1 MSDDVCNYDTPF
13 PPSQLHPAVNR
24 AFNTLGPQAKEG
36 FLDHPHKEGIDLEGE
51 SQCTLNQLA
60 AALEQ
65 LFAKDAAV
73 LMMME
78 MVWHFLKKKV

>member
-1 MSDDVCNYDTPF
+1 MNW
-13 PPSQLHPAVNR
+13 
-24 AFNTLGPQAKEG
+24 AFNTLGGRAKEA
-36 FLDHPHKEGIDLEGE
+36 FLDHPHKEGIDLESE
-51 SQCTLNQLA
+51 SQCILNQLA

-65 LFAKDAAV
+65 LSAKDAAT

>member
-1 MSDDVCNYDTPF
+1 
-13 PPSQLHPAVNR
+13 
-24 AFNTLGPQAKEG
+24 
-36 FLDHPHKEGIDLEGE
+36 
-51 SQCTLNQLA
+51 LA

-65 LFAKDAAV
+65 LFAKDAAT

>member
-1 MSDDVCNYDTPF
+1 
-13 PPSQLHPAVNR
+13 
-24 AFNTLGPQAKEG
+24 
-36 FLDHPHKEGIDLEGE
+36 
-51 SQCTLNQLA
+51 LA

-65 LFAKDAAV
+65 LFAKDVAT